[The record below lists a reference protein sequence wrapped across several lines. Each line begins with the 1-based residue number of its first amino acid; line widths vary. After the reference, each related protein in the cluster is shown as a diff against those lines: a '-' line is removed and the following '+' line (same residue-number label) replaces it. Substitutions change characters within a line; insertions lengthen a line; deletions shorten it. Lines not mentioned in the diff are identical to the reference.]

1 MNTDEYAWERGDWAD
16 TLVIALP
23 VIQPPVVRPGS
34 LWAAKHSG
42 RRALCA
48 WTSQGSV
55 KLQFS
60 DNPEA
65 SVILAEKDVTRLY
78 HEVI

>member
-1 MNTDEYAWERGDWAD
+1 MTHHEYPWECEGWAD

-23 VIQPPVVRPGS
+23 TPQPPAVIPRS
-34 LWAAKHSG
+34 LWVGRHTG
-42 RRALCA
+42 RRAICA
-48 WTSQGSV
+48 WNSQGSV

-65 SVILAEKDVTRLY
+65 SIILAEKDVSRLY
-78 HEVI
+78 SQIE